1 MKKTILYDKHYNL
14 GAKILPFAGYS
25 MPIVYPDG
33 ILSECKEV
41 RNNVGIFDVSHMGQ
55 FRISGL
61 GSKEFLQKL
70 LINDIT
76 KLKVGDYVL
85 GKYGTGTI
93 QKMELC
99 ENIGDKYGINVSEVW
114 LTDIDRVVVDLENN
128 RFEYGK
134 DLDFINY

>member
-1 MKKTILYDKHYNL
+1 MSEKK
-14 GAKILPFAGYS
+14 
-25 MPIVYPDG
+25 
-33 ILSECKEV
+33 
-41 RNNVGIFDVSHMGQ
+41 
-55 FRISGL
+55 
-61 GSKEFLQKL
+61 
-70 LINDIT
+70 T

-99 ENIGDKYGINVSEVW
+99 ENVGDKYGINVSEVW

>member
-1 MKKTILYDKHYNL
+1 MSEKK
-14 GAKILPFAGYS
+14 
-25 MPIVYPDG
+25 
-33 ILSECKEV
+33 
-41 RNNVGIFDVSHMGQ
+41 
-55 FRISGL
+55 
-61 GSKEFLQKL
+61 
-70 LINDIT
+70 T

-128 RFEYGK
+128 RFEYSK

>member
-1 MKKTILYDKHYNL
+1 MSEKK
-14 GAKILPFAGYS
+14 
-25 MPIVYPDG
+25 
-33 ILSECKEV
+33 
-41 RNNVGIFDVSHMGQ
+41 
-55 FRISGL
+55 
-61 GSKEFLQKL
+61 
-70 LINDIT
+70 T

-99 ENIGDKYGINVSEVW
+99 ENVGDKYGIEVSEVW

>member
-1 MKKTILYDKHYNL
+1 MSEKK
-14 GAKILPFAGYS
+14 
-25 MPIVYPDG
+25 
-33 ILSECKEV
+33 
-41 RNNVGIFDVSHMGQ
+41 
-55 FRISGL
+55 
-61 GSKEFLQKL
+61 
-70 LINDIT
+70 T

-99 ENIGDKYGINVSEVW
+99 ENVGDKYGIEVSEVW
-114 LTDIDRVVVDLENN
+114 LTDMDRVVVDLENN

>member
-1 MKKTILYDKHYNL
+1 MSEKK
-14 GAKILPFAGYS
+14 
-25 MPIVYPDG
+25 
-33 ILSECKEV
+33 
-41 RNNVGIFDVSHMGQ
+41 
-55 FRISGL
+55 
-61 GSKEFLQKL
+61 
-70 LINDIT
+70 T

-99 ENIGDKYGINVSEVW
+99 ENVGDKEGIDVSEVW

>member
-1 MKKTILYDKHYNL
+1 MSEKK
-14 GAKILPFAGYS
+14 
-25 MPIVYPDG
+25 
-33 ILSECKEV
+33 
-41 RNNVGIFDVSHMGQ
+41 
-55 FRISGL
+55 
-61 GSKEFLQKL
+61 
-70 LINDIT
+70 T

>member
-1 MKKTILYDKHYNL
+1 MSEKK
-14 GAKILPFAGYS
+14 
-25 MPIVYPDG
+25 
-33 ILSECKEV
+33 
-41 RNNVGIFDVSHMGQ
+41 
-55 FRISGL
+55 
-61 GSKEFLQKL
+61 
-70 LINDIT
+70 T
-76 KLKVGDYVL
+76 KLKIGDYVL

-99 ENIGDKYGINVSEVW
+99 ENVGDKYGINVSEVW

>member
-1 MKKTILYDKHYNL
+1 MSEKK
-14 GAKILPFAGYS
+14 
-25 MPIVYPDG
+25 
-33 ILSECKEV
+33 
-41 RNNVGIFDVSHMGQ
+41 
-55 FRISGL
+55 
-61 GSKEFLQKL
+61 
-70 LINDIT
+70 T

-114 LTDIDRVVVDLENN
+114 LTDIDRVVVDLENY

>member
-1 MKKTILYDKHYNL
+1 MSEKK
-14 GAKILPFAGYS
+14 
-25 MPIVYPDG
+25 
-33 ILSECKEV
+33 
-41 RNNVGIFDVSHMGQ
+41 
-55 FRISGL
+55 
-61 GSKEFLQKL
+61 
-70 LINDIT
+70 T

-99 ENIGDKYGINVSEVW
+99 ENVGDKYGINVSEVW
-114 LTDIDRVVVDLENN
+114 LTDVDRVVVDLENN

>member
-1 MKKTILYDKHYNL
+1 MSEKK
-14 GAKILPFAGYS
+14 
-25 MPIVYPDG
+25 
-33 ILSECKEV
+33 
-41 RNNVGIFDVSHMGQ
+41 
-55 FRISGL
+55 
-61 GSKEFLQKL
+61 
-70 LINDIT
+70 T

-99 ENIGDKYGINVSEVW
+99 ENVGDKYGIDVSEVW